1 VYVAISRQIYPAVTV
16 NVTNLGRPIPHLV
29 LFAQFSRYQIS
40 SVQSWRAG
48 RSGPMRVLA
57 AQAIPHHGAGRILDL
72 GRLPSGASVT
82 VTYYLSRKQVAM
94 FGPGPLTYTIRG
106 YGTLRRD
113 GRPDYSAVLSGTPS
127 HFGSGA
133 LPQVQREPVCGGDNL
148 MHMTLSK
155 YQLQGSGTITFGSG
169 SVLTQ
174 TLLNCGKSIEHLVIS
189 IRLKYAPRDGIVH
202 IRAVRHAGTLETTQQ
217 PVWLR
222 GASTKEATVYDL
234 GMLPSASEIRVTVA
248 TSSGSSSSGD
258 VIRVYARLSWNGQ
271 PDPRSLVFSGTDT
284 WRQG

>member
-1 VYVAISRQIYPAVTV
+1 
-16 NVTNLGRPIPHLV
+16 
-29 LFAQFSRYQIS
+29 
-40 SVQSWRAG
+40 
-48 RSGPMRVLA
+48 
-57 AQAIPHHGAGRILDL
+57 
-72 GRLPSGASVT
+72 
-82 VTYYLSRKQVAM
+82 
-94 FGPGPLTYTIRG
+94 
-106 YGTLRRD
+106 
-113 GRPDYSAVLSGTPS
+113 
-127 HFGSGA
+127 
-133 LPQVQREPVCGGDNL
+133 
-148 MHMTLSK
+148 
-155 YQLQGSGTITFGSG
+155 
-169 SVLTQ
+169 
-174 TLLNCGKSIEHLVIS
+174 LLNCGKSIEHLVIS

-258 VIRVYARLSWNGQ
+258 VIRVYARLSRNGQ